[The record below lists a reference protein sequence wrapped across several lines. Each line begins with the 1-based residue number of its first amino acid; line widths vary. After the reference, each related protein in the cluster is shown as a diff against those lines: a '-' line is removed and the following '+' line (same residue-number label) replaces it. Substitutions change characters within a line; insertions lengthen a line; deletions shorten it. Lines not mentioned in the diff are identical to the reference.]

1 MIDYALVNNK
11 YRSSV
16 KDVKAITGEE
26 TVSQY
31 CLVCMD
37 MMFKEKVKRKVNFRK
52 TFEPRRLRESGVKEE
67 FAKGVSN
74 KCDGN
79 EDWCGLKRK
88 LLDVASEVCGYTK
101 GQPRNFEIKIWM
113 KLFVERESYLGFGS
127 RAVMRKIGRN
137 ILRQKKMLRE

>member
-1 MIDYALVNNK
+1 MIDYVIVNNK

-26 TVSQY
+26 IVSQH
-31 CLVCMD
+31 CLLYMY

-52 TFEPRRLRESGVKEE
+52 TLKPRRLRESDVQEE
-67 FAKGVSN
+67 FAGGVNN

-79 EDWCGLKRK
+79 EDWCGF
-88 LLDVASEVCGYTK
+88 LDVASEVCGYTK
-101 GQPRNFEIKIWM
+101 GQSRHFGIKIWM

-127 RAVMRKIGRN
+127 RAVIRQIGRN
-137 ILRQKKMLRE
+137 ILRQKKMLREW